1 MNKLTNELFYKLLLT
16 KRFKFNIY
24 IINIIKYT
32 NIVYQYII
40 TIHIFVYQNFLSKI
54 ADLQTN

>member
-32 NIVYQYII
+32 NIVY
-40 TIHIFVYQNFLSKI
+40 
-54 ADLQTN
+54 